1 MDDPKL
7 VKKVLA
13 AFVASCQRVVSKMA
27 DTKVEMGKAYEVKH
41 SYPSYDYSYIMGVI
55 GGYKGAITMSMKK
68 ETAFHIAS
76 CMLGGK
82 PIEEFGEMPES
93 ALRELFNLTVAGAF
107 SELEEIGDE
116 AVDITPP
123 TFIRGDN
130 ISFATSDV
138 SKTYKITLTTPKG
151 VIEFNISLSN
161 KTD

>member
-13 AFVASCQRVVSKMA
+13 AFAVSCQKVVSKMA
-27 DTKVEMGKAYEVKH
+27 NTKVEMGKAYQVKH

-55 GGYKGAITMSMKK
+55 GGYEGAITMSMNE

-76 CMLGGK
+76 CMMGGK
-82 PIEEFGEMPES
+82 PVKEFGEMPES
-93 ALRELFNLTVAGAF
+93 ALRELFNMTVAGAF
-107 SELEEIGDE
+107 SSLEEIGDD

-130 ISFATSDV
+130 VSFATSNV
-138 SKTYKITLTTPKG
+138 NKTYKITLNTPKG

-161 KTD
+161 RAE